1 DDVMIR
7 YVPKYYD
14 LKGRPINSCQ
24 IKKGEYLME
33 PSFPNYG
40 EHVQVIAAQSICKK
54 HKEKKPIFPNFM
66 EVDYIRVYQKD
77 VQEGLEVI
85 K

>member
-1 DDVMIR
+1 
-7 YVPKYYD
+7 
-14 LKGRPINSCQ
+14 
-24 IKKGEYLME
+24 ME

-40 EHVQVIAAQSICKK
+40 EPVQVIAAQSICKK

-66 EVDYIRVYQKD
+66 EVDYIRVYQKE
-77 VQEGLEVI
+77 VQNGLEVI